1 MALVV
6 VMIPGPVEM
15 ALVLVVMAKLVLV
28 VMFVVV
34 VVFEVVL
41 LVVVTTLV
49 ILEPLVMAEPEV
61 MALVILEPL
70 VMHFVVVVTAGPVV
84 NALVLPLALVVV
96 VLARYGMEQL

>member
-1 MALVV
+1 
-6 VMIPGPVEM
+6 MIPGPVEM

-61 MALVILEPL
+61 MALMKMEQQ
-70 VMHFVVVVTAGPVV
+70 VMHLVVLLMAGPVV
-84 NALVLPLALVVV
+84 NALVLPTALVRHVWSSQ
-96 VLARYGMEQL
+96 RYLTNQ